1 MRYCVFNGSP
11 RGRSG
16 NTNILLRQVVE
27 GIESVSSPEI
37 TWIYLND
44 DRKRKIAHEAFREA
58 DVVVLG
64 FPLYTDGMPGL
75 VKAFIESLEPYTGR
89 EGNPRMAFLVQS
101 GFQEAHHS
109 RFVERYLEKL
119 ALRMNASYAGTIVK
133 GGCEGL
139 RLQPEE
145 SHGALFAQLTVLG
158 TNLALEGVF
167 DQERLHLL
175 SKPEKYS
182 RILAMLFWL
191 ALRLPIT
198 QSYWDNQ
205 LKKNGAYEAR
215 FARPFKENTS
225 N

>member
-27 GIESVSSPEI
+27 GIQNASSAEI
-37 TWIYLND
+37 RWIYLND
-44 DRKRKIAHEAFREA
+44 VKMRKTAHEAFREA

-64 FPLYTDGMPGL
+64 FPLYTDAMPGL
-75 VKAFIESLEPYTGR
+75 VKTFIESLEQYTGR
-89 EGNPRMAFLVQS
+89 AGNPRMAYLVQS

-109 RFVERYLEKL
+109 RFIERYLEKL
-119 ALRMNASYAGTIVK
+119 TLRLAAHYAGTIVK

-139 RLQPEE
+139 RLQPEDMH
-145 SHGALFAQLTVLG
+145 SDLFAQLKALG
-158 TNLALEGVF
+158 GNLAHDGAF

-175 SKPEKYS
+175 SKPEKYP
-182 RILAMLFWL
+182 RILAPLFWL

-205 LKKNGAYEAR
+205 LKKNGAYEER
-215 FARPFKENTS
+215 FARPFTENTS

>member
-1 MRYCVFNGSP
+1 MQYCVINGSP

-16 NTNILLRQVVE
+16 NTNILLRQVVD
-27 GIESVSSPEI
+27 GIERASLPEI

-44 DRKRKIAHEAFREA
+44 AKKRKTAHEAFREA

-75 VKAFIESLEPYTGR
+75 VKAFIESLVPYTGS

-109 RFVERYLEKL
+109 RYVERYLEKL
-119 ALRMNASYAGTIVK
+119 TFRLNAPYAGTIVK

-145 SHGALFAQLTVLG
+145 SHCALFAQLKAVG
-158 TNLALEGVF
+158 ANLALEGVF
-167 DQERLHLL
+167 DQESLRLL
-175 SKPEKYS
+175 SKPEKYP
-182 RILAMLFWL
+182 RILAPLFWL

-205 LKKNGAYEAR
+205 LKKNGAYEER
-215 FARPFKENTS
+215 FARPFKENSS